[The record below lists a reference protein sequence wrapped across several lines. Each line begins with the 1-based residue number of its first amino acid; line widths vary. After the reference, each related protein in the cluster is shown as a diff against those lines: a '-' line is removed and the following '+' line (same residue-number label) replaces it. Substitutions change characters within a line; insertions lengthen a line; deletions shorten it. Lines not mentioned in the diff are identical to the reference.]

1 MRSSK
6 LFPAV
11 LLPAIA
17 IFQSGQALAG
27 EARHLTLAEAVH
39 LALRENRALKIAR
52 LHVVE
57 TEQKKAAERS
67 GYFPGISNHS
77 ELLRVT
83 DAQNIGLAAGALG
96 VYPGVGPVP
105 GENVRIPQGQQ
116 TFVVSGTTIA
126 QPLTQLI
133 RISKANR
140 IAASEVDSSRI
151 GLQKAETLVALKT
164 HQLYYAIL
172 TATLQKRAAEQQIAY
187 TSGHLRESQDDERN
201 GSALHVDV
209 VAARAGLLESRQAL
223 LSADLQ
229 LSDLNTEFDDVLG
242 LPLDTQV
249 ELQPGVPDSFE
260 LESKE
265 AYVRIAWAE
274 SPEIR
279 EAEQTVLRARA
290 AVRIATSAYIPDITA
305 FARHSYQNGVPFLV
319 RNFGTFGLNFT
330 WDVFDFGKRGAKVKE
345 HEAQLAQAEE
355 NVRRLKDQAAVE
367 IERIYNKIERT
378 KRMVEVTTEVV
389 RLRQEGERLA
399 SNRLAQNVS
408 LVSERY
414 QATAARYKAEAE
426 LLQAQSAYALAC
438 AELQQAIGR
447 TPGL

>member
-172 TATLQKRAAEQQIAY
+172 TATLQKRA
-187 TSGHLRESQDDERN
+187 
-201 GSALHVDV
+201 
-209 VAARAGLLESRQAL
+209 
-223 LSADLQ
+223 
-229 LSDLNTEFDDVLG
+229 
-242 LPLDTQV
+242 
-249 ELQPGVPDSFE
+249 
-260 LESKE
+260 
-265 AYVRIAWAE
+265 
-274 SPEIR
+274 
-279 EAEQTVLRARA
+279 
-290 AVRIATSAYIPDITA
+290 
-305 FARHSYQNGVPFLV
+305 
-319 RNFGTFGLNFT
+319 
-330 WDVFDFGKRGAKVKE
+330 
-345 HEAQLAQAEE
+345 
-355 NVRRLKDQAAVE
+355 
-367 IERIYNKIERT
+367 
-378 KRMVEVTTEVV
+378 
-389 RLRQEGERLA
+389 
-399 SNRLAQNVS
+399 
-408 LVSERY
+408 
-414 QATAARYKAEAE
+414 
-426 LLQAQSAYALAC
+426 
-438 AELQQAIGR
+438 
-447 TPGL
+447 